1 MAVKYQ
7 VGQPQKGNRQ
17 ENDDDDMLCAVACTG
32 YSARRYSG
40 ERECVCVEDP
50 AAEGRGRSGLMA
62 AVAVRT
68 LLVTAA
74 LAALG
79 DAGAARFGDRLAPRV
94 PAPYSP
100 RNAPSSRHFIENE
113 DEDPFEQDYEDHQP
127 IHQNEEQKEILP
139 QPRRPT
145 RTEAHR
151 LEMSTEYF
159 VIPERPSSA
168 PTPSSTSRVVVASTS
183 RPTNMT
189 RPQIATP
196 ILRILRTESWAV
208 PILALACVSMVVI
221 GGFEGFIVWGA
232 SRKAP
237 SQRHLL
243 LGQCLLF
250 GLFTCAATAALFTA
264 APTSFTCGAVRF
276 GTGVA
281 YVIVFAS
288 LLVKCVF
295 LLSLNGGVYLP
306 AAYQGLLLFFAVMI
320 QVAIGA
326 QWLGGSPPRVAIGAA
341 RCDSPLSDLLLS
353 LCYAAFLIAVV
364 CGVALRSRGIR
375 DNYREATHIAGAGGA
390 TAAVWICWVS
400 AALGA
405 PEQHRE
411 ACVAAGLLGTCAVV
425 FALMFA
431 PKGRRLAA
439 LGREGRWDADREE
452 GLSSIGVGGSGY
464 SPSFFHFKP
473 VKYGMVT
480 AAAPAPAPPTVLD
493 RKEPSAQP
501 ADPYGGMFAGS
512 HLHSRSLCPPH
523 YPIHPLTHY
532 HYNYPPYHYLLPPG
546 VMMRPE
552 EGNVYTSVEPT
563 FSSNPN
569 VYFQLN
575 IFRESSGAKHAI
587 NNAYWTKRIEFPT
600 CRACNED
607 VESMEHLLCEC
618 DGLARKRLDLLG
630 VAYPQPENYCASNLK
645 ASIKLLEWIFE
656 AI

>member
-1 MAVKYQ
+1 MA
-7 VGQPQKGNRQ
+7 G
-17 ENDDDDMLCAVACTG
+17 
-32 YSARRYSG
+32 
-40 ERECVCVEDP
+40 
-50 AAEGRGRSGLMA
+50 A
-62 AVAVRT
+62 AVRA
-68 LLVTAA
+68 LLVAVA
-74 LAALG
+74 LAALAR
-79 DAGAARFGDRLAPRV
+79 AGAARFGDRLAPRV
-94 PAPYSP
+94 PAYSP
-100 RNAPSSRHFIENE
+100 RSAPSAAHYIDSE
-113 DEDPFEQDYEDHQP
+113 DEEPYERDYDAPPER
-127 IHQNEEQKEILP
+127 EVP

-159 VIPERPSSA
+159 VIPERPSPA
-168 PTPSSTSRVVVASTS
+168 PTPSSTSRVVTASTF
-183 RPTNMT
+183 RPTNTT
-189 RPQIATP
+189 RPQIVMPT
-196 ILRILRTESWAV
+196 LRILRTESWAV
-208 PILALACVSMVVI
+208 PTLALACVSMIVI

-326 QWLGGSPPRVAIGAA
+326 QWLGGSPPRVAVGATK
-341 RCDSPLSDLLLS
+341 CDSPLSDLLMS
-353 LCYAAFLIAVV
+353 LCYAAFLIVVV

-390 TAAVWICWVS
+390 TAAVWVCWVS

-411 ACVAAGLLGTCAVV
+411 ACVAAGLLATCAAV

-473 VKYGMVT
+473 VKYGMVS
-480 AAAPAPAPPTVLD
+480 AAAPAPPAVLD

-501 ADPYGGMFAGS
+501 A
-512 HLHSRSLCPPH
+512 
-523 YPIHPLTHY
+523 
-532 HYNYPPYHYLLPPG
+532 G
-546 VMMRPE
+546 VMMHPE

-569 VYFQLN
+569 VYFQRTEPLHV
-575 IFRESSGAKHAI
+575 GMM
-587 NNAYWTKRIEFPT
+587 Y
-600 CRACNED
+600 
-607 VESMEHLLCEC
+607 
-618 DGLARKRLDLLG
+618 
-630 VAYPQPENYCASNLK
+630 
-645 ASIKLLEWIFE
+645 
-656 AI
+656 

>member
-1 MAVKYQ
+1 MA
-7 VGQPQKGNRQ
+7 NI
-17 ENDDDDMLCAVACTG
+17 
-32 YSARRYSG
+32 
-40 ERECVCVEDP
+40 
-50 AAEGRGRSGLMA
+50 
-62 AVAVRT
+62 AVRT
-68 LLVTAA
+68 LFVTAF
-74 LAALG
+74 LATVA

-94 PAPYSP
+94 PAPYAP
-100 RNAPSSRHFIENE
+100 RNAPAAQHYVDNE
-113 DEDPFEQDYEDHQP
+113 DDDLYEQEYDEHDNR
-127 IHQNEEQKEILP
+127 NEEDDLP
-139 QPRRPT
+139 LAIKQQQSLPRRPT

-159 VIPERPSSA
+159 VIPERSSPI
-168 PTPSSTSRVVVASTS
+168 PTPSSTARTIAASTL
-183 RPTNMT
+183 RPSNTT
-189 RPQIATP
+189 PTQITP
-196 ILRILRTESWAV
+196 SPKVTILREESWAV
-208 PILALACVSMVVI
+208 PILALACASMVII
-221 GGFEGFIVWGA
+221 GGFEAFIVWGA
-232 SRKAP
+232 SKKAP

-243 LGQCLLF
+243 LGQSLLL

-264 APTSFTCGAVRF
+264 APTAFTCGAVRF

-306 AAYQGLLLFFAVMI
+306 AAYQGLLLFFSVMI

-326 QWLGGSPPRVAIGAA
+326 QWLGGSPPRVTIGATK
-341 RCDSPLSDLLLS
+341 CDSSLSDLLLS

-390 TAAVWICWVS
+390 TAAVWICWIA

-411 ACVAAGLLGTCAVV
+411 ACVAAGLIGTCVVV

-452 GLSSIGVGGSGY
+452 GLSSIGAGGSGY

-473 VKYGMVT
+473 VKYGMVS
-480 AAAPAPAPPTVLD
+480 AAAPGPAMPPMLD
-493 RKEPSAQP
+493 RKEPPAQP
-501 ADPYGGMFAGS
+501 A
-512 HLHSRSLCPPH
+512 
-523 YPIHPLTHY
+523 
-532 HYNYPPYHYLLPPG
+532 G

-569 VYFQLN
+569 VFFQRTEPLHV
-575 IFRESSGAKHAI
+575 GMM
-587 NNAYWTKRIEFPT
+587 Y
-600 CRACNED
+600 
-607 VESMEHLLCEC
+607 
-618 DGLARKRLDLLG
+618 
-630 VAYPQPENYCASNLK
+630 
-645 ASIKLLEWIFE
+645 
-656 AI
+656 

>member
-1 MAVKYQ
+1 MANIVLY
-7 VGQPQKGNRQ
+7 
-17 ENDDDDMLCAVACTG
+17 A
-32 YSARRYSG
+32 
-40 ERECVCVEDP
+40 
-50 AAEGRGRSGLMA
+50 
-62 AVAVRT
+62 
-68 LLVTAA
+68 LLVTAS
-74 LAALG
+74 LATLTH
-79 DAGAARFGDRLAPRV
+79 AGAARFGDRIAPRV
-94 PAPYSP
+94 PAPYAP
-100 RNAPSSRHFIENE
+100 RSAPASHHYVENE
-113 DEDPFEQDYEDHQP
+113 DDDMYEQDFD
-127 IHQNEEQKEILP
+127 EESVKDAEEEPPLETKP
-139 QPRRPT
+139 PPRRPT

-159 VIPERPSSA
+159 VVPERPSSA
-168 PTPSSTSRVVVASTS
+168 PVPSSTIRVITYSTLK
-183 RPTNMT
+183 PIN
-189 RPQIATP
+189 ATP
-196 ILRILRTESWAV
+196 VQVTPSPKLTILRPESWAV
-208 PILALACVSMVVI
+208 PILALASVSMIII
-221 GGFEGFIVWGA
+221 GGFESFIVWGA
-232 SRKAP
+232 SKKAP

-243 LGQCLLF
+243 LGQTLLF

-264 APTSFTCGAVRF
+264 APTAFTCGAVRF

-326 QWLGGSPPRVAIGAA
+326 QWLGGSPPRVPIEAT

-364 CGVALRSRGIR
+364 CIVALRSRGIR

-390 TAAVWICWVS
+390 TAAVWICWVA

-452 GLSSIGVGGSGY
+452 GLSSIGAGASGY

-473 VKYGMVT
+473 VKYGMVS
-480 AAAPAPAPPTVLD
+480 AAAPAPPMLD
-493 RKEPSAQP
+493 RKEPPAQP
-501 ADPYGGMFAGS
+501 A
-512 HLHSRSLCPPH
+512 
-523 YPIHPLTHY
+523 
-532 HYNYPPYHYLLPPG
+532 G
-546 VMMRPE
+546 VIMRPE

-569 VYFQLN
+569 VYFQRTEPLHV
-575 IFRESSGAKHAI
+575 GMM
-587 NNAYWTKRIEFPT
+587 Y
-600 CRACNED
+600 
-607 VESMEHLLCEC
+607 
-618 DGLARKRLDLLG
+618 
-630 VAYPQPENYCASNLK
+630 
-645 ASIKLLEWIFE
+645 
-656 AI
+656 

>member
-1 MAVKYQ
+1 MA
-7 VGQPQKGNRQ
+7 NI
-17 ENDDDDMLCAVACTG
+17 
-32 YSARRYSG
+32 
-40 ERECVCVEDP
+40 
-50 AAEGRGRSGLMA
+50 
-62 AVAVRT
+62 AVRT
-68 LLVTAA
+68 LLVTAF
-74 LAALG
+74 LATVA

-94 PAPYSP
+94 PAPYAP
-100 RNAPSSRHFIENE
+100 RNAPAAQHYVDNE
-113 DEDPFEQDYEDHQP
+113 DDDLYEQDYDEHDNHNEDDPPLETKQP
-127 IHQNEEQKEILP
+127 QSP
-139 QPRRPT
+139 PRRPT

-159 VIPERPSSA
+159 VIPERPS
-168 PTPSSTSRVVVASTS
+168 PVPLPSSTSRTVTISTI
-183 RPTNMT
+183 RPSNTT
-189 RPQIATP
+189 PAQISPSHKVT
-196 ILRILRTESWAV
+196 ILRDESWAV
-208 PILALACVSMVVI
+208 PILALACASMVVI
-221 GGFEGFIVWGA
+221 GGFEAFIVWGA
-232 SRKAP
+232 SKKAP

-243 LGQCLLF
+243 LGQSLLL

-264 APTSFTCGAVRF
+264 APTAFTCGAVRF

-326 QWLGGSPPRVAIGAA
+326 QWLGGSPPRVAFGASK
-341 RCDSPLSDLLLS
+341 CDSPLSDLLLS

-390 TAAVWICWVS
+390 TAAVWICWIA

-411 ACVAAGLLGTCAVV
+411 ACVAAGLIGTCVVV

-452 GLSSIGVGGSGY
+452 GLSSIGAGGSGY

-473 VKYGMVT
+473 VKYGMVS
-480 AAAPAPAPPTVLD
+480 AAAPGPALPPMLD
-493 RKEPSAQP
+493 RKEPPAQP
-501 ADPYGGMFAGS
+501 ADPFGAKFAGS
-512 HLHSRSLCPPH
+512 LLHARSLCPPPH
-523 YPIHPLTHY
+523 YPLHPLTHY
-532 HYNYPPYHYLLPPG
+532 HYNFPPYHYLLPPG

-569 VYFQLN
+569 VFFQRTEPLHV
-575 IFRESSGAKHAI
+575 GMM
-587 NNAYWTKRIEFPT
+587 Y
-600 CRACNED
+600 
-607 VESMEHLLCEC
+607 
-618 DGLARKRLDLLG
+618 
-630 VAYPQPENYCASNLK
+630 
-645 ASIKLLEWIFE
+645 
-656 AI
+656 